1 MTAPSR
7 PERPRSG
14 GSGYSVGIDIGGTF
28 TDVVVADHAH
38 ARLYTAKHLTTPADP
53 AQGVLGALDLA
64 LTAAGLAAEALTRSV
79 HATTLATNLILER
92 QGANVAYITTDG
104 FGDLLVIGHDRRGDA
119 DKFNLLYDKQPP
131 LVPRRRTVEVRER
144 LSATG
149 EVVVPLDEAQAE
161 AAIVELLA
169 REPVD
174 AVAVCFLHSH
184 ANPEHERRVGAIVRR
199 LRPQLFVTLSS
210 EVWPE
215 YRELPRAN
223 TTVVSAYVGPT
234 VTRYIEQLERRLTER
249 GVRVGLQIMQS
260 SGGTTSAASAAK
272 RPIQLIE
279 SGPAAGVIAAAYAGG
294 RCGIDDLISF
304 DMGGTTAKA
313 GVVTNGKPSITNDF
327 AVGGYASA
335 GLKRVA
341 TGYAVKL
348 PVVDLAEVGAGGG
361 SIARVDPGGIVRVGP
376 DSAGSEPGPA
386 CYARGGVL
394 PTVTDANLVL
404 GYLNADY
411 FLGGAMQVSLEAARV
426 AVDEHLAQPLG
437 LTIEEAAAGVHE
449 IVNANMAAA
458 IRVVTIERGIDPRG
472 FTLVAS
478 GGAGPAHVVRLA
490 EAFDIAQVLVPANPG
505 VGSAIGLVVS
515 DVVFDSVRTRVLSHA
530 DIDPAVID
538 ALYRELTDT
547 ARSQVRAE
555 GFDDSAIRVEREI
568 DVRFRH
574 QAHELGVPLDDG
586 AITPATLVQ
595 AEAAFRDTYERL
607 YGVRPGDPVEF
618 VNYRVRAVGRVDKPD
633 WAVDA
638 QAHGPATPLNQRA
651 VYFGEHEGFI
661 DTPVYRRGSLAPGH
675 TIEGPAIVEEPTSSI
690 VVPPKWTASV
700 DQRLNLIIRR

>member
-1 MTAPSR
+1 MTGP
-7 PERPRSG
+7 
-14 GSGYSVGIDIGGTF
+14 SGYSVGIDIGGTF
-28 TDVVVADHAH
+28 TDVVVADHAN
-38 ARLYTAKHLTTPADP
+38 ARLYTAKHLTTPSDP

-64 LTAAGLAAEALTRSV
+64 LTAAGLAAESLTRSV

-131 LVPRRRTVEVRER
+131 LVPRRRTVEVIER

-161 AAIVELLA
+161 AAIVALLA
-169 REPVD
+169 REQVD

-199 LRPQLFVTLSS
+199 LRPELFVTLSS

-234 VTRYIEQLERRLTER
+234 VTRYIEQLEHRLAER
-249 GVRVGLQIMQS
+249 GVRVALQIMQS

-313 GVVTNGKPSITNDF
+313 GVVTGGKPSITNDF

-386 CYARGGVL
+386 CYSRGGLL

-411 FLGGAMQVSLEAARV
+411 FLGGAMQVSLEAARA

-490 EAFDIAQVLVPANPG
+490 EAFDIPQVLVPANPG

-515 DVVFDSVRTRVLSHA
+515 DVVFDSVRTRVFLHA

-538 ALYRELTDT
+538 ALYCELTDA

-555 GFDDSAIRVEREI
+555 GFDDANIRIEREI

-586 AITPATLVQ
+586 EITPATLVQ
-595 AEAAFRDTYERL
+595 AEASFRDTYERL
-607 YGVRPGDPVEF
+607 YGVRPSDPVEF

-638 QAHGPATPLNQRA
+638 QAHGAATPVSQRA
-651 VYFGEHEGFI
+651 VHFGEHDGFI
-661 DTPVYRRGSLAPGH
+661 DTPVYRRSSLAPGH
-675 TIEGPAIVEEPTSSI
+675 VIEGPAIVEEPTSSI